1 VQRKESDPERQE
13 QYLYLLHFWANKPER
28 LVQASLPTGV
38 FTAFGL
44 KPLDGSKTATAP
56 QTLKPLSPNKESEGS
71 GTPPTILERETDKP
85 EVERD
90 PPVIQQFIKKLDD
103 WKNNGVLGQGEA
115 NKIRGWINTH
125 LIHSINW
132 EAELLRS
139 VKPTTNTYQTSIYL
153 PRAKGNPPNIEK
165 AFVVVADD
173 EQFKEANIA
182 NEVFSVIRA
191 MLRYDH
197 YGDWDYD
204 QSDEDYV
211 YVANF
216 IDSHLENASVWVRA
230 KYKNVDGIPVSSL
243 VQSLLWQSRQLNI
256 ESAHKK
262 DDASQLDAVFAS
274 PVVSG
279 STNDDGEWRDFLCDL
294 FSHHK
299 LLQEELLER
308 VGAFQGT
315 GKTPHAVDAFQL
327 LSTIQEFRKT
337 WKLSEKFPSLLG
349 GVSDELKA
357 IEKHVGSLYRLGS
370 SKIDARRKRIAE
382 QSKRIVD
389 ELGQDYDK
397 SELLKDLESV
407 CTLSQQYGLSGD
419 ISVNQIRQL
428 AEKFHNAAVKDVGK
442 QVDEIVSGDDLPAQM
457 TAIAKLD
464 IETHALLVEFSQ
476 TCAQFL
482 RERAGKAQNK
492 ILAWSA
498 AVVEKKKL
506 DVDEILKTLEEAVVP
521 YQKVDA

>member
-1 VQRKESDPERQE
+1 
-13 QYLYLLHFWANKPER
+13 
-28 LVQASLPTGV
+28 
-38 FTAFGL
+38 
-44 KPLDGSKTATAP
+44 
-56 QTLKPLSPNKESEGS
+56 
-71 GTPPTILERETDKP
+71 
-85 EVERD
+85 
-90 PPVIQQFIKKLDD
+90 
-103 WKNNGVLGQGEA
+103 
-115 NKIRGWINTH
+115 
-125 LIHSINW
+125 
-132 EAELLRS
+132 
-139 VKPTTNTYQTSIYL
+139 
-153 PRAKGNPPNIEK
+153 
-165 AFVVVADD
+165 
-173 EQFKEANIA
+173 
-182 NEVFSVIRA
+182 
-191 MLRYDH
+191 
-197 YGDWDYD
+197 
-204 QSDEDYV
+204 
-211 YVANF
+211 
-216 IDSHLENASVWVRA
+216 
-230 KYKNVDGIPVSSL
+230 

-262 DDASQLDAVFAS
+262 DDASQLDAVFGS